1 MILSNEF
8 CIDAPYGQN
17 MCVIT
22 CKLEQ
27 EHNLDREIQ
36 LFLLLWPSEICSL
49 ETTCL
54 RSSQASEPSTFR

>member
-8 CIDAPYGQN
+8 CVDAPYGQN

-36 LFLLLWPSEICSL
+36 LFLLL
-49 ETTCL
+49 
-54 RSSQASEPSTFR
+54 